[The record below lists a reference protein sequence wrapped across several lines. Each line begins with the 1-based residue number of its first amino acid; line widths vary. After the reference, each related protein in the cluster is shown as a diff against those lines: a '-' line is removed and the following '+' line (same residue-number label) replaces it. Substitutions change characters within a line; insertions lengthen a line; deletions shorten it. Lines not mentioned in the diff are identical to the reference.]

1 MDEKSRHKEV
11 CPTWREVTATQWGAW
26 QVDSRVP
33 SFNYSG
39 NCHYLGQ
46 VSHLQGQLQ
55 HIVIRAWT
63 LAQTTRKTR
72 LGYLALTRGIRK
84 DFIETDNSRVG
95 AGGAERLGVQRERV

>member
-1 MDEKSRHKEV
+1 MG
-11 CPTWREVTATQWGAW
+11 REVTATQWGAW

-33 SFNYSG
+33 SFNHSGG

-46 VSHLQGQLQ
+46 VSHLPGQLQ
-55 HIVIRAWT
+55 HILIRAWT

-84 DFIETDNSRVG
+84 DFMETDNST
-95 AGGAERLGVQRERV
+95 ELELEVQRDWCARERV